1 MARYT
6 KDQFLK
12 DLAIYSTGA
21 AIGPKNTAKFL
32 AYAGKKGI
40 NLAGLGARRAAIPAA
55 MGVGR
60 LAAAHPLAATGLTLA
75 QLYRM
80 GLLDE
85 PAERA
90 LDLTGEALGR
100 AGQYLPNRT
109 PQQMLEDLQM
119 SAEAELVSQK
129 PKKKKSSAYNKAVK
143 LGMAKIKGTST
154 NGKKG
159 TISKP
164 QAAFKTVNQVASKM
178 FAKKK
183 VPRKGIKGQ
192 IASAIR
198 KGMPKSTW
206 TVKVRKQ

>member
-12 DLAIYSTGA
+12 DLAVYSTGA
-21 AIGPKNTAKFL
+21 AVGAKNTAKFL

-40 NLAGLGARRAAIPAA
+40 NLAGLGARRAAVPAA
-55 MGVGR
+55 RGIGGIIR
-60 LAAAHPLAATGLTLA
+60 RHPLAFAGLTLYEA
-75 QLYRM
+75 EQM

-85 PAERA
+85 PRERA

-119 SAEAELVSQK
+119 SAEAELVPQK

-143 LGMAKIKGTST
+143 LGMAKIKGTAS

-183 VPRKGIKGQ
+183 VPKKGIKGQ
-192 IASAIR
+192 IATAIR

-206 TVKVRKQ
+206 TVKVRK

>member
-12 DLAIYSTGA
+12 DLAVYSTGA
-21 AIGPKNTAKFL
+21 AVGAKNTAKFL

-40 NLAGLGARRAAIPAA
+40 NLAGLGARRAAVPAA
-55 MGVGR
+55 RGIGGIIR
-60 LAAAHPLAATGLTLA
+60 RHPLAFAGLTLYEA
-75 QLYRM
+75 EQM

-85 PAERA
+85 PRERA
-90 LDLTGEALGR
+90 LDLTAEALGR
-100 AGQYLPNRT
+100 AGEFLPQRT
-109 PQQMLEDLQM
+109 PQQMFDDLTM
-119 SAEAELVSQK
+119 SAAAEPA

-143 LGMAKIKGTST
+143 LGMAKIKGTSS

-183 VPRKGIKGQ
+183 VPRTGLKGQ
-192 IASAIR
+192 IARAIR

-206 TVKVRKQ
+206 TVKVRK